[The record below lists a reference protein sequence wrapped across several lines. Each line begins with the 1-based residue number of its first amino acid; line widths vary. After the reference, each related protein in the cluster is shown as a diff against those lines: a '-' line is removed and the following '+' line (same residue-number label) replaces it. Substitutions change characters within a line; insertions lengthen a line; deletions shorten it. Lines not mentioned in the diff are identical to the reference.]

1 VIATLGTDPDP
12 VATVVVGL
20 GRVADVV
27 VVVVVGAVVVDV
39 EGAIVEGAVVD
50 GAVVV
55 EVVGVGAV
63 VEVVTAAVV
72 EVVVPVA
79 SSSPPEHAPTSRT
92 TDAMAAASTNRCEAG
107 IVRTVAPA
115 GRYDAA
121 GEEIPGAR
129 PIPPVSGAHPYNAGQ
144 AIRTVGVDEQPPRF
158 PKVGDQPAEEPFPT
172 FDPEYT
178 GDRPLPLQRATDGP
192 TRRGS
197 GPANPWL
204 IGLAIAVVLGAVSI
218 IAFGLLAPEDSATG
232 TTAAGGGTTL
242 TTVPGGDPTST
253 TDGTDT
259 TGTSDATGTT
269 DGGDV
274 TTVPDEPDLGI
285 DPIGD
290 PIPIA
295 ELNMTSSGLSP
306 LDFGD
311 PADEVLGRL
320 VATFDQ
326 PTEDTGFIVGEG
338 SWGEC
343 PGDTIRIVR
352 WGPLAVVTVGEQ
364 RVAAFASYRIDLKYG
379 GITHPATDI
388 ATLSGLRVGDT
399 VGDLER
405 IYAGFAIEYVVDPD
419 AGLVFELREARD
431 GPLLLWGPVESQND
445 DALVTGIYS
454 PDSCDA

>member
-1 VIATLGTDPDP
+1 
-12 VATVVVGL
+12 
-20 GRVADVV
+20 
-27 VVVVVGAVVVDV
+27 
-39 EGAIVEGAVVD
+39 
-50 GAVVV
+50 
-55 EVVGVGAV
+55 
-63 VEVVTAAVV
+63 
-72 EVVVPVA
+72 
-79 SSSPPEHAPTSRT
+79 
-92 TDAMAAASTNRCEAG
+92 
-107 IVRTVAPA
+107 
-115 GRYDAA
+115 
-121 GEEIPGAR
+121 
-129 PIPPVSGAHPYNAGQ
+129 
-144 AIRTVGVDEQPPRF
+144 VDEQPPRF
-158 PKVGDQPAEEPFPT
+158 PRVGDQPAEEPFPT

-178 GDRPLPLQRATDGP
+178 GERPLPLQRATGGP
-192 TRRGS
+192 TRQGS

-218 IAFGLLAPEDSATG
+218 IAFGLFAPDDSETG

-242 TTVPGGDPTST
+242 TTVPGGDTTST
-253 TDGTDT
+253 TDA
-259 TGTSDATGTT
+259 TGTSDPTGTT
-269 DGGDV
+269 STTGGGDV
-274 TTVPDEPDLGI
+274 TTVPGDDDLTI

-295 ELNMTSSGLSP
+295 ELTMSSNGLGP
-306 LDFGD
+306 LAFGD

-320 VATFDQ
+320 VSTFEE

-352 WGPLAVVTVGEQ
+352 WGPLAVVTVGERQ
-364 RVAAFASYRIDLKYG
+364 IAAFASYRIDLKYG

-405 IYAGFAIEYVVDPD
+405 IYGGFSIEYVVDTD
-419 AGLVFELREARD
+419 AGLVFELREVRE

-454 PDSCDA
+454 PDSCEG